1 MYNEYM
7 MTNIRKIKQRANKK
21 YMRYLALGEV
31 ASIRSY
37 HKTGNTKKS
46 KLTNYMILVN
56 KTGMS
61 NLT

>member
-1 MYNEYM
+1 M
-7 MTNIRKIKQRANKK
+7 MKNIRKNKQRATKK
-21 YMRYLALGEV
+21 FMQYLALGEV

-37 HKTGNTKKS
+37 HKTGNSKKS